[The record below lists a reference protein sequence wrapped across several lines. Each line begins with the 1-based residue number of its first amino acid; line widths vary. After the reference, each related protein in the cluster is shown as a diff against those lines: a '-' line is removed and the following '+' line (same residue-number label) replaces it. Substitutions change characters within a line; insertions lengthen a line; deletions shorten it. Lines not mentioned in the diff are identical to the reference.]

1 MSMNNNVAVILV
13 CVLLA
18 TGCATQRVDRV
29 AVAPEP
35 QSQPQEE
42 KSTAVEVAK
51 GAGKGAL
58 GGAGVCALPAIAGS
72 YVGPIGFA
80 VGAVVTT
87 LCLPFGVTIGAVAG
101 AANGLL
107 KASTEPKPDAPAP
120 LADIAQPL

>member
-1 MSMNNNVAVILV
+1 MNNNVAVILV

-29 AVAPEP
+29 AAAPEP

-58 GGAGVCALPAIAGS
+58 GGAGVCALPAIAGTAG
-72 YVGPIGFA
+72 GPFGFA
-80 VGAVVTT
+80 VGAVVTIM
-87 LCLPFGVTIGAVAG
+87 CLPFGVTIGAVAG
-101 AANGLL
+101 AANAAH
-107 KASTEPKPDAPAP
+107 KANSQPSTAARAETGPR
-120 LADIAQPL
+120 L